1 MRFFLCLCFSVV
13 MFANVAFGTDSGS
26 ANVNNN
32 NNNISIDDSNKAIS
46 NGQYTNY
53 GGGSIT
59 QNFESSIQLPGTL
72 NAQAVPPTLFAF
84 QGLPAQV
91 TGIPLLSRNF
101 FSTVYHEVSIGC
113 SKGTKIIYNGA
124 KLPKRGGNDKRI
136 VACNFNGIAKGEVV
150 GSITI
155 QSRKDRADEVD
166 VPTLLYDAV
175 HFVNCVHEL
184 KGYNL
189 TLLSIPNTITYASGV
204 DARGSGFS
212 ISPLLSGLFEMAH
225 MMGGVAAG
233 YSRNGGVTVPTA
245 IVGCTF
251 LIVAETDNSGIVN
264 IASAYS
270 RPAEPA
276 PVVAPK
282 VENTG
287 NGMNGNSHGSLKKK
301 KYEAAQAMR

>member
-1 MRFFLCLCFSVV
+1 
-13 MFANVAFGTDSGS
+13 MFANVAYADGAN

-32 NNNISIDDSNKAIS
+32 NNNISIDDSNKAIATGTFQFS
-46 NGQYTNY
+46 NY
-53 GGGSIT
+53 GGGGIT

-72 NAQAVPPTLFAF
+72 NAQATAPTLFAF

-101 FSTVYHEVSIGC
+101 FSTVYHDVSIGC

-124 KLPKRGGNDKRI
+124 KLPKRAGNDNRI
-136 VACNFNGIAKGEVV
+136 VACNFNGVAKGEVV

-175 HFVNCVHEL
+175 HYVNCVNEL
-184 KGYNL
+184 KGYNI

-204 DARGSGFS
+204 DARGSGYS
-212 ISPLLSGLFEMAH
+212 VSPLLSGLFQMAH
-225 MMGGVAAG
+225 MMGGLAAG
-233 YSRNGGVTVPTA
+233 YSKSGGVTIPTA

-264 IASAYS
+264 ISSTYN
-270 RPAEPA
+270 RHVEPA
-276 PVVAPK
+276 PVIAPK
-282 VENTG
+282 VDDTG
-287 NGMNGNSHGSLKKK
+287 NGMSGNNRGSVKKK